1 VRAATVMYKRI
12 VRDAMQAELL
22 NSDELIGQTDEGLLH
37 LLQGRAPEAAA
48 QIEALR
54 RRRLPKRAAEVVAA
68 DLGGDR
74 DIADWLGSDGETKQS
89 VEDAIARDLALP
101 AGSVFLDYPEKK
113 AMFGLNLLVQ
123 RRSGEVLRLGPAG
136 QAGLIGLPRIADE
149 LYRTAR
155 VLRVFVLG
163 KRVQLRKDTVVEL
176 ASMSETEARERVR
189 AGGSLVASA

>member
-1 VRAATVMYKRI
+1 
-12 VRDAMQAELL
+12 MQAELL

-163 KRVQLRKDTVVEL
+163 KRVQLRKETVVEL
-176 ASMSETEARERVR
+176 ASMSEAEARERVR
-189 AGGSLVASA
+189 AGQSLAASA